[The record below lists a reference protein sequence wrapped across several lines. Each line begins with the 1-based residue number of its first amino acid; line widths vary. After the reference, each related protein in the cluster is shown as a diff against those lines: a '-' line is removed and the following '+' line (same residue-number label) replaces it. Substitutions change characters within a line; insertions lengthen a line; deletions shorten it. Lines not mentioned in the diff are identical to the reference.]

1 MKIKI
6 ELDGL
11 TLDQAT
17 ELTKFLT
24 SLKPLPE
31 EIEQKTFSLKENDEV
46 VLDKPKAARRK
57 AEKIEVPAETSK
69 EEALPET
76 PQEETKPE
84 EIEVTEPETISA
96 PTLMQIRSLVAQK
109 AAEHKDAIKA
119 KLVELGAQNVSTLD
133 AKHFNTI
140 FSFLN
145 EL

>member
-31 EIEQKTFSLKENDEV
+31 ESEQKTFSLKENDEV
-46 VLDKPKAARRK
+46 ATEEKPKQTRKRAAK
-57 AEKIEVPAETSK
+57 VEDPQQEIESP
-69 EEALPET
+69 EEA
-76 PQEETKPE
+76 QEETKPE
-84 EIEVTEPETISA
+84 EIEVMETETISA
-96 PTLMQIRSLVAQK
+96 PTLMEIRSLVAQK
-109 AAEHKDAIKA
+109 ATEHKDAIKA